1 MDTYKGH
8 IEYRLAGQGSKSE
21 GFVAS
26 LITSAGISYR
36 LYRKGAFE
44 INDNFFKPFDQQ
56 EVEIRG
62 ELEDTGFICVVSV
75 ELSDGSSSLCQAC
88 PRFHQIWLF
97 IRKMR
102 VRMGQVIE
110 VKKTKPV
117 KNNPVLILRKKKS
130 NNFKRKRK

>member
-1 MDTYKGH
+1 MTAFSS
-8 IEYRLAGQGSKSE
+8 RL
-21 GFVAS
+21 
-26 LITSAGISYR
+26 ISR
-36 LYRKGAFE
+36 KLRSGVNWRIQDLYAWF
-44 INDNFFKPFDQQ
+44 
-56 EVEIRG
+56 
-62 ELEDTGFICVVSV
+62 
-75 ELSDGSSSLCQAC
+75 LSSFPMGSSSLCQAC

>member
-44 INDNFFKPFDQQ
+44 INDSFFKPFDQQ

-75 ELSDGSSSLCQAC
+75 ELSDGKFIPVPGLPSLPSDLAFHPEDESEDGASDRGEENQAGEKQSGT
-88 PRFHQIWLF
+88 H
-97 IRKMR
+97 
-102 VRMGQVIE
+102 IE
-110 VKKTKPV
+110 KEEE
-117 KNNPVLILRKKKS
+117 
-130 NNFKRKRK
+130 

>member
-21 GFVAS
+21 GFVVS

-44 INDNFFKPFDQQ
+44 INDSFFKPF
-56 EVEIRG
+56 

-75 ELSDGSSSLCQAC
+75 ELSDGKLIPVPGLPSFPSDLAFHPEDESEDGASDRGEENQAGKKQSGT
-88 PRFHQIWLF
+88 H
-97 IRKMR
+97 
-102 VRMGQVIE
+102 IE
-110 VKKTKPV
+110 KEEE
-117 KNNPVLILRKKKS
+117 
-130 NNFKRKRK
+130 